1 MAMVMTPAWTGAG
14 DTLIA
19 EAGMVAVAFRSMEPC
34 DFSTDRAVDKGVD
47 GGLETIVT
55 TTDVKTVMGGPRASL
70 SQHTG

>member
-1 MAMVMTPAWTGAG
+1 
-14 DTLIA
+14 
-19 EAGMVAVAFRSMEPC
+19 MVAVAFRSMEPC